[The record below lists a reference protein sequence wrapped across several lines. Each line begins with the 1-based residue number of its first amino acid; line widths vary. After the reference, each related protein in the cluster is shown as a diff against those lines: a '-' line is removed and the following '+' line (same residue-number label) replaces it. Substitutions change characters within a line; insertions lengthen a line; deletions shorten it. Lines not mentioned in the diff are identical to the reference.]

1 MWKSLIENILL
12 AVLKQKTDKK
22 SFSENIYKDQMA
34 VLAVLGGFF
43 ELLRPGGK
51 VRIANAIDLDKRKFT
66 ENLTGIVQQCN
77 AKKDVVQVSLDKTLG
92 KKKQCSLQDVIPI
105 SQVTI
110 QSTLFSNKI
119 ISAMLSN
126 VLKSSA
132 WETVLGVLSHSKKSA
147 EKDEEQDQLQKDSIS
162 WQDSVPKPNAAEVS
176 LKKLACITAVIK
188 SLLNATANETV
199 TDTLLSTDE
208 GKSFCQKLL
217 EVSVIQTES
226 VGLKSTALDGTCLL
240 VLNV

>member
-1 MWKSLIENILL
+1 M
-12 AVLKQKTDKK
+12 
-22 SFSENIYKDQMA
+22 
-34 VLAVLGGFF
+34 
-43 ELLRPGGK
+43 
-51 VRIANAIDLDKRKFT
+51 
-66 ENLTGIVQQCN
+66 
-77 AKKDVVQVSLDKTLG
+77 
-92 KKKQCSLQDVIPI
+92 PI
-105 SQVTI
+105 SQVSV

-119 ISAMLSN
+119 IWSIN
-126 VLKSSA
+126 VLNQVRGKMY
-132 WETVLGVLSHSKKSA
+132 LVLSHSKKSA

-217 EVSVIQTES
+217 EVSVIQTKS
-226 VGLKSTALDGTCLL
+226 VGLNQLPLMERVYSCLMSDGTLSEGNCR
-240 VLNV
+240 